1 MKNII
6 ILGKEKGFMTEKI
19 TVIVPV
25 YNVENYLNK
34 CLDSIIS
41 QTYKNIEIVVV
52 NDGSTDASGE
62 ICKEFSEMDHRILYI
77 EQENAGLSAARNT
90 GLDNMSGNY
99 VTFVDLDDWIEQDYV
114 ETLYKK
120 IVEYQ
125 ADIAVGNYYSFNE
138 S

>member
-1 MKNII
+1 MDD
-6 ILGKEKGFMTEKI
+6 KI

-41 QTYKNIEIVVV
+41 QTYKNIEIVVI
-52 NDGSTDASGE
+52 NDSSTDTSGE

-99 VTFVDLDDWIEQDYV
+99 VTFVDSDDWIE
-114 ETLYKK
+114 
-120 IVEYQ
+120 
-125 ADIAVGNYYSFNE
+125 
-138 S
+138 